1 MRHKA
6 IIIGAGRMGS
16 GYGLT
21 PESHYYVHAK
31 TYMDLSNRVELV
43 GFVEPDEKRSTF
55 AQEKWHLPTYSTL
68 KAALGRQLDVDIVSI
83 CTHPETRQEIMDTLH
98 DHGIKG
104 VWAEK
109 PYTLTWTPK
118 AKVQVNYCRR
128 FDALHREV
136 RSILREATSKRLVV
150 MAKKDVHTVCHMTDL
165 ARYWNVDHLD
175 YVDTPNEPGA
185 YALRYKL
192 AGSWQELFFPKGGIS
207 GDGFMRVAL
216 TNLLDAVDANA
227 ELVSPPENAIESEAW
242 ANKILKG

>member
-1 MRHKA
+1 MNHKA
-6 IIIGAGRMGS
+6 LIIGAGRMGS

-31 TYMDLSNRVELV
+31 TYMDLSSRVELV
-43 GFVEPDEKRSTF
+43 GFVEPDEKRAAF
-55 AQEKWHLPTYSTL
+55 AQETWHLPTYYNIQSEVFVDLSPFTRL
-68 KAALGRQLDVDIVSI
+68 K
-83 CTHPETRQEIMDTLH
+83 
-98 DHGIKG
+98 GI
-104 VWAEK
+104 WCEK
-109 PYTLTWTPK
+109 PFVTTSNWDAWPK
-118 AKVQVNYCRR
+118 IQVNYCRR
-128 FDALHREV
+128 FDALHRE
-136 RSILREATSKRLVV
+136 LKTLLANATHKRLVV
-150 MAKKDVHTVCHMTDL
+150 MAKKDVHTVCHLTDL

-216 TNLLDAVDANA
+216 TNLLDAVDANV